1 MYMSMYI
8 YGPGLGQQHLRKEG
22 RPTAPMWGWVG
33 GFGQGGGGGGG
44 HRGTAEFSG
53 FGEKNIQN
61 YKNIMLFS
69 HLKV

>member
-44 HRGTAEFSG
+44 TQEHDRCFRILRKQYSV
-53 FGEKNIQN
+53 F
-61 YKNIMLFS
+61 
-69 HLKV
+69 